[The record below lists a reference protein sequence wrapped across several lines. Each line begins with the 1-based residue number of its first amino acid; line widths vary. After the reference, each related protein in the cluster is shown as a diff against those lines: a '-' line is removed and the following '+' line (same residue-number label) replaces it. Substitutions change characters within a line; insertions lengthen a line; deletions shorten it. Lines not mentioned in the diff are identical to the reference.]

1 MVPLLVVTPFFAPQ
15 SHAAVFRAYKVVKLL
30 PSLGYRPFVVT
41 VDTNYDYHEDESL
54 SLALP
59 PEVTVVRACH
69 IEPTPR
75 GLELALGLG
84 DRRFGRART
93 GTSNPATSAG
103 GPAPRSLKKELRQLV
118 THGLLRIPDR
128 HWTWYWPALAAARR
142 LIREHDI
149 RVVLTSQDPFTS
161 YLIGL
166 ALKADGLKWVA
177 DLRDPPTHCRTMHSS
192 YPWVFALQRE
202 IERRAMLAADAVT
215 VAAASI
221 ALALSE
227 FHGVDLSS
235 KAHFIPTG
243 VDESL
248 LGRGAEQPRSDG
260 ERIILFSGEY
270 LPYYGDKFLR
280 AFALALRDP
289 EVARLG
295 YRVVFA
301 GRMDVNRP
309 RLAPLLAR
317 HGLEAHASFQE
328 HQPQQGLYELLRK
341 SEFALLPLGALSLW
355 WCLPAKLVDYL
366 ALRKPVIAMVPDPSE
381 ARTRLTEAGL
391 GIFLDGDDERSTAT
405 LVQAL
410 KQGGASL
417 RPNEAVCKRYTAQR
431 QVAAFAEIFARLQ
444 REAVSTPS
452 RGTPR

>member
-15 SHAAVFRAYKVVKLL
+15 SHAAVFRAYKLAKLL

-59 PEVTVVRACH
+59 PEVMVVRARH

-84 DRRFGRART
+84 DRRFGRARNAE
-93 GTSNPATSAG
+93 SNPPSSAS

-177 DLRDPPTHCRTMHSS
+177 DLRDPPTHCRLMHSS

-202 IERRAMLAADAVT
+202 IERRAMLTADAVT

-221 ALALSE
+221 SLALTE
-227 FHGVDLSS
+227 FHDVDLTGR
-235 KAHFIPTG
+235 AHFIPTG

-248 LGRGAEQPRSDG
+248 LGRGEVLAAP

-280 AFALALRDP
+280 CFALALRDP

-295 YRVVFA
+295 YRLVFA
-301 GRMDVNRP
+301 GRTDVNRP

-317 HGLEAHASFQE
+317 HGLEAHTSFQE
-328 HQPQQGLYELLRK
+328 HQPQQDLYALLRR
-341 SEFALLPLGALSLW
+341 SEFALLPLGALSRW
-355 WCLPAKLVDYL
+355 WCLPAKLVDHL
-366 ALRKPVIAMVPDPSE
+366 ALQKPVIAVVPDPSE

-391 GIFLDGDDERSTAT
+391 GIFLDGDDERATAT
-405 LVQAL
+405 LVRAL

-417 RPNEAVCKRYTAQR
+417 RPNEAICERYTARR

-452 RGTPR
+452 GGALG